1 MKKHSPLIKRLLSIL
16 SVFAVLMAFSV
27 MGFSAAAEDHI
38 VIAIHNNGAEVH
50 DNPIIRTFLPK
61 DIFGSGGPFT
71 VKAEYK
77 VENLKK
83 QSAKNDPIMLFDIY
97 TKESMGANKTQDQRQ
112 ITIKEDTNG
121 WQELKANE
129 GKASG
134 NYVTFNNV
142 DRLPMGSDMPEYY
155 LLNFALCRAK
165 GDLYVRNLRIENA
178 AGQVVYSWDT
188 DEDLNA
194 LLEGK
199 DKADLND
206 IGQINPEAMN
216 VATGFGS
223 GPAAQFTVS
232 RGDADMPEPSDGPQY
247 ENPTDAP
254 NGGDSTTTAGNNG
267 NGGGSNNTTTAGNNA
282 GTTDPAGSDTP
293 STSEGETTTGD
304 GTTVTTDQNGS
315 NSNTPAGVTTVPNAS
330 TPDGEGGGLGAGW
343 IVLIVVGGL
352 IVAAGIAFGVLF
364 ALKKLPFQKTGDG
377 SDGDVNPPQE

>member
-155 LLNFALCRAK
+155 LLNFALCWAK

-206 IGQINPEAMN
+206 IGEINPEAMN
-216 VATGFGS
+216 VATGFGN
-223 GPAAQFTVS
+223 GPTAQFTVS
-232 RGDADMPEPSDGPQY
+232 RGDADMPEPTDGPQY

-267 NGGGSNNTTTAGNNA
+267 GDSNTTTANNGGNT

-304 GTTVTTDQNGS
+304 GTTGTTNQDGS
-315 NSNTPAGVTTVPNAS
+315 NSNTPAGVTTVPNSS

-377 SDGDVNPPQE
+377 SDGDINPPQE

>member
-38 VIAIHNNGAEVH
+38 VIAIHNTGREVH
-50 DNPIIRTFLPK
+50 DNPLIRIFLHK
-61 DIFGSGGPFT
+61 DMFGSGGPFT
-71 VKAEYK
+71 IKAEYK
-77 VENLKK
+77 VENFGK
-83 QSAKNDPIMLFDIY
+83 QSAKNDPVVLCDIY
-97 TKESMGANKTQDQRQ
+97 TKESMGSEKTQDMRQ
-112 ITIKEDTNG
+112 IRIEMNTNG
-121 WQELKANE
+121 WQELKATE
-129 GKASG
+129 GAAKG
-134 NYVTFNNV
+134 NYITFNNV
-142 DRLPMGSDMPEYY
+142 DRLPMGSDLPEYY
-155 LLNFALCRAK
+155 LLNIGPCWAK
-165 GDLYVRNLRIENA
+165 CDLYVRNFRIENA

-216 VATGFGS
+216 IATGFGS

-267 NGGGSNNTTTAGNNA
+267 GDSTTTANNGGNT

>member
-38 VIAIHNNGAEVH
+38 VIAIHNTGREVH
-50 DNPIIRTFLPK
+50 DNPLIRIFLHK
-61 DIFGSGGPFT
+61 DMFGSGGPFT
-71 VKAEYK
+71 IKAEYK
-77 VENLKK
+77 VENFGK
-83 QSAKNDPIMLFDIY
+83 QSAKNEPVVLCDIY
-97 TKESMGANKTQDQRQ
+97 TKESMGSEKTQDMRQ
-112 ITIKEDTNG
+112 IKIETNTDG
-121 WQELKANE
+121 WQELKATE
-129 GKASG
+129 GAAKG
-134 NYVTFNNV
+134 NYITFNNV
-142 DRLPMGSDMPEYY
+142 DRLPMGSDLPEYY
-155 LLNFALCRAK
+155 LLNIGPCWAK
-165 GDLYVRNLRIENA
+165 CDLYVRNFRIENA

-216 VATGFGS
+216 IATGFGS

-232 RGDADMPEPSDGPQY
+232 RGDADMPEPTDGPQY

-304 GTTVTTDQNGS
+304 GTTVTTNQGGS

-377 SDGDVNPPQE
+377 SDGDINPPQE